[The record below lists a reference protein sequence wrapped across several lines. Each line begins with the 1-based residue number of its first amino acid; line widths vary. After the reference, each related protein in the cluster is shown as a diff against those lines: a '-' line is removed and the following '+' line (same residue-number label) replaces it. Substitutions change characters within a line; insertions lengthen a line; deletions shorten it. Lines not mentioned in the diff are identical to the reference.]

1 MVGGIEKSRG
11 LRELRQKSEDR
22 LKAEEARQGTVE
34 KSSFSWR
41 LSSKSTSTHHIASE
55 TICSGSS
62 ALLFAS
68 TNTIVFIH
76 LLRSFLR
83 SLHLYRVVWVTT
95 TFYKVRDFP
104 ASMRTCILWVSLFP
118 PFLSPSLSF
127 SFSSSLL
134 YRATGLNHC
143 FLSLSYSRR
152 SADSALHSN
161 CCSSRLIPCIVRRTI
176 AIISSLDA
184 SRSSSLRIRFRC
196 FRLICFDVRTRSL
209 MKMPLFTRL
218 CYKET
223 YDIVRDSLQRLVCS
237 MSILIYIKSRETD
250 GYMIS
255 KFGECF
261 SDTNW

>member
-22 LKAEEARQGTVE
+22 LKAEEARQATVE

-83 SLHLYRVVWVTT
+83 SPHLYRVVWVAT

-104 ASMRTCILWVSLFP
+104 ASMRTCILRVSLFP
-118 PFLSPSLSF
+118 PFLSLFLFISSLSC
-127 SFSSSLL
+127 
-134 YRATGLNHC
+134 YLNHC

-184 SRSSSLRIRFRC
+184 SRSSSLRIRFGS
-196 FRLICFDVRTRSL
+196 FRLICFDVCTRSL
-209 MKMPLFTRL
+209 MKMLVFTRL
-218 CYKET
+218 CYEQT

-237 MSILIYIKSRETD
+237 MSILIYSKSRETD

>member
-83 SLHLYRVVWVTT
+83 SPHLYRVVWVAT

-118 PFLSPSLSF
+118 PFLSPSL
-127 SFSSSLL
+127 
-134 YRATGLNHC
+134 
-143 FLSLSYSRR
+143 FLSLS
-152 SADSALHSN
+152 LHLFSTV
-161 CCSSRLIPCIVRRTI
+161 LPAWIIV
-176 AIISSLDA
+176 SY
-184 SRSSSLRIRFRC
+184 RFR
-196 FRLICFDVRTRSL
+196 I
-209 MKMPLFTRL
+209 PGGPP
-218 CYKET
+218 
-223 YDIVRDSLQRLVCS
+223 
-237 MSILIYIKSRETD
+237 ILRCIPIAARR
-250 GYMIS
+250 G
-255 KFGECF
+255 
-261 SDTNW
+261 

>member
-1 MVGGIEKSRG
+1 M
-11 LRELRQKSEDR
+11 
-22 LKAEEARQGTVE
+22 KAEEARQGTVE

-41 LSSKSTSTHHIASE
+41 LSSKSTSTILHRRPYVLV
-55 TICSGSS
+55 
-62 ALLFAS
+62 ALLS
-68 TNTIVFIH
+68 S
-76 LLRSFLR
+76 LLRQIRSFLSTFFAVSFVPR
-83 SLHLYRVVWVTT
+83 TSIGLSRLLLRFIKYVTSLHRCVL
-95 TFYKVRDFP
+95 
-104 ASMRTCILWVSLFP
+104 VSSEFLCFLLF
-118 PFLSPSLSF
+118 SLPL

-184 SRSSSLRIRFRC
+184 SRNSSLRIRFRSS
-196 FRLICFDVRTRSL
+196 RLICFDVRTRSL
-209 MKMPLFTRL
+209 MKMPVFTRL
-218 CYKET
+218 CYEQT

-237 MSILIYIKSRETD
+237 MSILIYSKSRETG

-261 SDTNW
+261 SDTN